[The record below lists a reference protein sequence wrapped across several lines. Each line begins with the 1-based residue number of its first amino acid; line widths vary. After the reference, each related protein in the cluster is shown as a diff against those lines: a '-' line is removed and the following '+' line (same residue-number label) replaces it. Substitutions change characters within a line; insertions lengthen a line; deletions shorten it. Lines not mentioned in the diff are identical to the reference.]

1 MSFAERPA
9 DTTAAHDEGGA
20 AIVLVEDNHDDAQ
33 LALHAFGRRG
43 FRERVLVLRDGQA
56 AIDRMIPRASSTG
69 RCASPLR
76 PRLILLD
83 LKLPT
88 LDGLEVLR
96 LLKSG
101 EETCHLPI
109 VVLTS
114 SREAR
119 DIEAAYRHGANA
131 YVVKPVD
138 FDEFQRIVGLLVDFW
153 LGCNC
158 ACDPP
163 AAASEHH
170 HG

>member
-1 MSFAERPA
+1 VTVGQPMAS
-9 DTTAAHDEGGA
+9 
-20 AIVLVEDNHDDAQ
+20 IVLVEDDHDDAQ

-43 FRERVLVLRDGQA
+43 LRDSVLVLRDGQTA
-56 AIDRMIPRASSTG
+56 VDRMIPRATPG
-69 RCASPLR
+69 VRDASPLR
-76 PRLILLD
+76 PRLVLLD
-83 LKLPT
+83 LKLPA

-101 EETCHLPI
+101 EATRHLPV

-158 ACDPP
+158 GCEVPADP
-163 AAASEHH
+163 SERL